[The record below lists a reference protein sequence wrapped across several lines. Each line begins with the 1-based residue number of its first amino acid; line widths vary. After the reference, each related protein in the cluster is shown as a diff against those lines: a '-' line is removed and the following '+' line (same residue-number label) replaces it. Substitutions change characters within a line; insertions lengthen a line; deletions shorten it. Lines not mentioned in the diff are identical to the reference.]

1 MRTVI
6 YKEGFASTARGGT
19 KKSSAKYHGGNIPQ
33 RWGKPYRQRSAKGSL
48 MKEVVARKL
57 PNGDIV
63 VAFPYSG
70 YAKTKDICNG
80 FTLTSKGVRLNQ
92 KVSLSTFRKVG
103 QKSLMSEL
111 DWAFLCGIVNL
122 GNNSYR
128 CLMTTRGAWEKPMNV
143 SRETSGKKTKKPK
156 ALKNPWGK
164 NRKKVSLS
172 EGLDI
177 IMGLV
182 EKKENTPIY

>member
-33 RWGKPYRQRSAKGSL
+33 RWGRAYRQRSAKGSL

-57 PNGDIV
+57 PNGDIL
-63 VAFPYSG
+63 VAFPYNG
-70 YAKTKDICNG
+70 YAKTRDTCNG
-80 FTLTSKGVRLNQ
+80 FVLTSKGVRLNQ
-92 KVSLSTFRKVG
+92 KVSLAVFRKVG

-111 DWAFLCGIVNL
+111 DWAFLCGQVNL

-128 CLMTTRGAWEKPMNV
+128 CLMTTRGAWEKPTDV
-143 SRETSGKKTKKPK
+143 SRETSRKSKAPK
-156 ALKNPWGK
+156 VPKNLWGK
-164 NRKKVSLS
+164 NRKRVSLS